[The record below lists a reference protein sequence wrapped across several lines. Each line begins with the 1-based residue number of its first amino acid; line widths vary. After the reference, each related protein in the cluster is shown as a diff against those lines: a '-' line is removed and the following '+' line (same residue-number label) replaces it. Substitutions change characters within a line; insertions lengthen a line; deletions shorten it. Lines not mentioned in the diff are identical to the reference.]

1 MLTLRFNLTREEFL
15 EYNYYTSWSSPD
27 RRSYRFR
34 YFMRVLALYGLV
46 AAGYVFINRNRHE
59 LLVDIFV
66 FSAIGLIY
74 ALIVPVLVKR
84 SIKSR
89 VNSMLK
95 EPENLHILQ
104 TSEITLNEE
113 GIIDKDN
120 ASESRY
126 NWEAIVKKV
135 ETKDSYYLYTSSY
148 HAILIPMRALSTPEE
163 QKELKRLLDQHLPL
177 ASELL

>member
-1 MLTLRFNLTREEFL
+1 VLTLQFNLTREEFL

-27 RRSYRFR
+27 RRSYRFK
-34 YFMRVLALYGLV
+34 YFLRVLVLYGAV
-46 AAGYVFINRNRHE
+46 AAGYVYINRNRHD
-59 LLVDIFV
+59 LLTDAFV
-66 FSAIGLIY
+66 FGAIGLIY

-89 VNSMLK
+89 VNAMLR
-95 EPENLHILQ
+95 EPENQHILQ
-104 TSEITLNEE
+104 ASEITLSEQ

-135 ETKDSYYLYTSSY
+135 ETKDCYYLYTSSY
-148 HAILIPMRALSTPEE
+148 HAILIPMRALANAEE
-163 QKELKRLLDQHLPL
+163 KKELKRLLDQHLPL
-177 ASELL
+177 ASDLL

>member
-27 RRSYRFR
+27 RKPYRFR
-34 YFMRVLALYGLV
+34 YFTRVLILYAAV
-46 AAGYVFINRNRHE
+46 AAGYVFVNRDRHE
-59 LLVDIFV
+59 LWTDIFV
-66 FSAIGLIY
+66 FSTIGLVY

-84 SIKSR
+84 SIKAR
-89 VNSMLK
+89 VNGMLR
-95 EPENLHILQ
+95 EPENQHILN
-104 TSEITLNEE
+104 TSEITLNDQ

-126 NWEAIVKKV
+126 TWEAIVKKV
-135 ETKDSYYLYTSSY
+135 ETQHCYYLYTSSY
-148 HAILIPMRALSTPEE
+148 HAILIPMRALSTAEE
-163 QKELKRLLDQHLPL
+163 RSELKRLLDQHLPL

>member
-27 RRSYRFR
+27 RKGYRYR
-34 YFMRVLALYGLV
+34 YFLRVLALYGVV
-46 AAGYVFINRNRHE
+46 AAGYVYINRHRHD
-59 LLVDIFV
+59 LLTDIFV
-66 FSAIGLIY
+66 FGTIGLIY
-74 ALIVPVLVKR
+74 ALIVPLLVKR

-89 VNSMLK
+89 VNAMLR
-95 EPENLHILQ
+95 EPENQHILDM
-104 TSEITLNEE
+104 SEITLSEK
-113 GIIDKDN
+113 GILDKDN

-135 ETKDSYYLYTSSY
+135 ETKNCFYLYTSSW

-163 QKELKRLLDQHLPL
+163 KKELKRLLDQHLPL

>member
-46 AAGYVFINRNRHE
+46 AAGYVYINRNRHE

-84 SIKSR
+84 SIKTR
-89 VNSMLK
+89 VSSMLQ
-95 EPENLHILQ
+95 EAENQHILQ
-104 TSEITLNEE
+104 TSEITLNEQ

-135 ETKDSYYLYTSSY
+135 ETKDCYYLYTSSY

-163 QKELKRLLDQHLPL
+163 AKELKRLLDQHLPL

>member
-27 RRSYRFR
+27 RKGYRYK
-34 YFMRVLALYGLV
+34 YFLRVLVLYGAV
-46 AAGYVFINRNRHE
+46 AAGYVYINRFRHD
-59 LLVDIFV
+59 LLTDIFV
-66 FSAIGLIY
+66 FGAIGIIY
-74 ALIVPVLVKR
+74 ALIVPLLVRR

-89 VNSMLK
+89 VNAMLR
-95 EPENLHILQ
+95 ETENQHILEE
-104 TSEITLNEE
+104 SEITLSEQ
-113 GIIDKDN
+113 GILDRDN

-135 ETKDSYYLYTSSY
+135 ETKDCYYLYTSSY
-148 HAILIPMRALSTPEE
+148 HAILIPIRALSSAEE
-163 QKELKRLLDQHLPL
+163 KKELKRLLDQHLPL